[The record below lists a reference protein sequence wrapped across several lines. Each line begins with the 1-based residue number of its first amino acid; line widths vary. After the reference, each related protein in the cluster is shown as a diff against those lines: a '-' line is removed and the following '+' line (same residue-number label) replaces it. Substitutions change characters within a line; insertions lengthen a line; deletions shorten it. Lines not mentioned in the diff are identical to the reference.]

1 MRSINDWKRI
11 KNIFQ
16 VDIIANVKIVIW
28 HNDENKILFSEP
40 FSMV

>member
-1 MRSINDWKRI
+1 MNEKVWKDFT
-11 KNIFQ
+11 KMLSQ
-16 VDIIANVKIVIW
+16 TLIVVW